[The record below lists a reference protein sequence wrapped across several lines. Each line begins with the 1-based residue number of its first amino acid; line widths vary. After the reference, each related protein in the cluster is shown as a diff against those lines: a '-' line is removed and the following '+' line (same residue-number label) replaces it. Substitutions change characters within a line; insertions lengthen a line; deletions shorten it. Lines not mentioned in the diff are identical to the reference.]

1 MELVEGLMEEVAM
14 ALVLGEESWS
24 YLLFG
29 ADLCLLLS
37 TIKPYWDHGQKKQP
51 DSAKE
56 TLTVR
61 LPGKTL
67 VPFFPPQ
74 LSGLSS

>member
-1 MELVEGLMEEVAM
+1 MEEVAM

-37 TIKPYWDHGQKKQP
+37 TIKP
-51 DSAKE
+51 
-56 TLTVR
+56 
-61 LPGKTL
+61 
-67 VPFFPPQ
+67 
-74 LSGLSS
+74 

>member
-1 MELVEGLMEEVAM
+1 MEEVAM
-14 ALVLGEESWS
+14 ALVLGEESLS

-56 TLTVR
+56 TDS
-61 LPGKTL
+61 KA
-67 VPFFPPQ
+67 
-74 LSGLSS
+74 SW